1 MDKSDIAA
9 IVFDFIH
16 SETGWGNPL
25 KPQCEFGSLWLDKI
39 EKIPEDKVKVT
50 FRYFFDEDGF
60 SQYDK
65 HHILEGFVVIDTT
78 GAIIESS
85 LEETYTGPGTVFDP
99 YKSQS

>member
-1 MDKSDIAA
+1 MKELDLNLI
-9 IVFDFIH
+9 ILDFVH

-25 KPQCEFGSLWLDKI
+25 KPQCEFADLFLDKI
-39 EKIPEDKVKVT
+39 EKLPEDKVRVT

-78 GAIIESS
+78 GAIIEST
-85 LEETYTGPGTVFDP
+85 LEETYTGPGTVLDP